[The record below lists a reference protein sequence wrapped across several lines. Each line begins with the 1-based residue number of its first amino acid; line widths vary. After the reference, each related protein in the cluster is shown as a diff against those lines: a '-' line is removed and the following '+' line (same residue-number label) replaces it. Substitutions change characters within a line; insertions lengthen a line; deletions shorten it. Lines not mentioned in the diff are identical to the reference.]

1 MRISYWSSDVCSSV
15 LDDLAARL
23 DARRDRHHW
32 ISCLLCRE
40 QQRKCFDRVLADA
53 RDPQV
58 ARTAEQRDRGGFV
71 GKPARIALE
80 RAGVEIDAF
89 GLRPH
94 RAREPLAEFGGAGFV
109 GAVEQIK
116 AD

>member
-15 LDDLAARL
+15 LDDLAARF

-58 ARTAEQRDRGGFV
+58 VRTAEQRERGGFV
-71 GKPARIALE
+71 GKTARIAARKSVVQGTSVSV
-80 RAGVEIDAF
+80 RA
-89 GLRPH
+89 
-94 RAREPLAEFGGAGFV
+94 ARGGRR
-109 GAVEQIK
+109 ILK
-116 AD
+116 KKKS